1 MGYIAFHKNKEYKI
15 EVKQLDNNKFEV
27 ELDKRKIEVDLIHS
41 EHSLYSLI
49 IEGRSYE
56 VNLDGNNGNC
66 SIHINGMHYH
76 INVINEK
83 KKAKIRKTTLDDVE
97 GKQEIKSSMPGKV
110 IKILVKGGEDGGEGQ
125 GLIVLEAMK
134 MENEISSPK
143 KGKITSIEVKEGETV
158 EGDVKLLTI
167 E

>member
-1 MGYIAFHKNKEYKI
+1 MGYIAFHNNKEYRI
-15 EVKQLDNNKFEV
+15 DIKQINDSKFEV
-27 ELDKRKIEVDLIHS
+27 ELDKKKIEVDLIHS

-56 VNLDGNNGNC
+56 VNIDGVNGNC
-66 SIHINGMHYH
+66 SIHIDGIHYL

-83 KKAKIRKTTLDDVE
+83 KKAKIRVSGLDDVA
-97 GKQEIKSSMPGKV
+97 GKLEVKSSMPGKV
-110 IKILVKGGEDGGEGQ
+110 IKILVEQGENIEEGQ
-125 GLIVLEAMK
+125 GLVVLEAMK

-143 KGKITSIEVKEGETV
+143 KGKITSIIVKEGETV
-158 EGDVKLLTI
+158 KGDVKLLTI

>member
-1 MGYIAFHKNKEYKI
+1 MDYIAFHNNKEYQI
-15 EVKQLDNNKFEV
+15 DIKQLDDNKFEV
-27 ELDKRKIEVDLIHS
+27 QLEEKKVEVDLIHS

-66 SIHINGMHYH
+66 SIHLNGVHYL
-76 INVINEK
+76 INVMNK
-83 KKAKIRKTTLDDVE
+83 KKKEKVRKSTLDNVA
-97 GKQEIKSSMPGKV
+97 GILEIQSSMPGKV
-110 IKILVKGGEDGGEGQ
+110 IKILVKQGENVEEGQ
-125 GLIVLEAMK
+125 GLIVVEAMK

-143 KGKITSIEVKEGETV
+143 KGKVISIEVKEGEIV
-158 EGDVKLLTI
+158 EGNFKLLTI